1 MSAMMKLIDNIN
13 SLLGDDLKA
22 NLGRGS
28 KLKIAAASFSIY
40 AYESLRKELESIDS
54 VEFLFTAPSFLE
66 DQVTD
71 HIRKEH
77 REFHIPR
84 LDRERELVGGEFEIR
99 LRNRLTQKAIARE
112 CADWIRRKAT
122 FRSNKT
128 DAPMQTFAIA
138 ARGDQATAYMPLSGF
153 TTVDLGYQP
162 GKAVSNFVSRTDEPT
177 HTNQFKA
184 LFDQIWTDPDRVED
198 VTARLADHISTVYRE
213 NSPQRIYFTILYN
226 IFKEF
231 LEDLEADDL
240 PNERTGYQNTLIWQK
255 LFNFQRD
262 GAIGVINRLESHNGC
277 ILADSVGLGKTF
289 TALAVIKYYELRNK
303 SVLVLCPKKLS
314 DNWVN
319 FNRNFTTN
327 PFVKDRFNYD
337 VLCHTDLQRTRGE
350 SLGMR
355 LDRVNWGNYDL
366 VVIDESHNFRN
377 NDAFKER
384 ETRYQTLL
392 NKVVREGVRTKVLM
406 LSATPVNNRFHDL
419 YNQLSLAWEGQN
431 ADLGGSLSGK
441 DLRHIFNEA
450 QAAFTRW
457 SKLPAEQRTA
467 AAILES
473 LDFDFFEVLDRVTIA
488 RSRRHIQSFYDTTD
502 IGPFPTRLKPRSF
515 HCPLTKLEGVLPF
528 NEIFERLMQLH
539 LSIYAP
545 VTFVLPSR
553 RAKYAEIYD
562 TEVSGGGGTLKQTD
576 REKGLQRL
584 MTTNLLKRLESSV
597 ASFRITVKA
606 ILDNHLALLATI
618 EHYEAGSGGDVTDLP
633 PRWSDLD
640 SDEEEFTD
648 DEDLVGNKVKIRLS
662 DMDVPSWRRDLEA
675 DASILQG
682 LLEQMDVV
690 TPVHDEKLQHLKRLI
705 EEKLSSPINPGNKKV
720 LVFSAFA
727 DTAAYLYKNLS
738 DWLAQEHGL
747 HAGLVVGSADPKTT
761 IKPTQKKRAGFDF
774 QEILTLFSPRS
785 KSKPDAMP
793 DEPGE
798 IDLLI
803 ATDCISE
810 GQNLQDCDYL
820 VNYDIHWNPVRIVQ
834 RFGRVDRIG
843 SPNAFIQLV
852 NYWPD
857 LSLDEYIHLKERVES
872 RMVIADMVATGDDN
886 VLTANSEDTA
896 YRKEQLRR
904 LQEEV
909 IELEDLRTGVNITD
923 LGLNEF
929 RMDLLNHVKAHGD
942 LASVPTGLHAVVPAD
957 PTKGLNPGV
966 LFALRNRNRGI
977 DALHKNRLHPF
988 YLVYVGED
996 GQIVA
1001 NHLQAKRLLDLA
1013 RLACKEHDQPVPEA
1027 FEPFNHRTRD
1037 GRDMTQ
1043 PSNLLDRAVESLV
1056 ERQEEDALDSL
1067 FANERTT
1074 ALDSGFKGLDDF
1086 ELLAFLVVEPTGP
1099 AA

>member
-1 MSAMMKLIDNIN
+1 MKLIDNIN
-13 SLLGDDLKA
+13 SLLGDDLKSV
-22 NLGRGS
+22 LGDRG

-40 AYESLRKELESIDS
+40 AFEALRKELESVES
-54 VEFLFTAPSFLE
+54 VEFLFTAPSFVE
-66 DQVTD
+66 ERATD
-71 HIRKEH
+71 PIRKEH

-84 LDRERELVGGEFEIR
+84 LERERELVGGEFEIR

-112 CADWIRRKAT
+112 CADWIRRKAK

-128 DAPMQTFAIA
+128 DAPMQSFAIA
-138 ARGDQATAYMPLSGF
+138 AQGDHASTYMPLAGF
-153 TTVDLGYQP
+153 TSVDLGYQP
-162 GKAVSNFVSRTDEPT
+162 GKAVSNFVTRTDDSA
-177 HTNQFKA
+177 HTQQFKA

-198 VTARLADHISTVYRE
+198 VTARLADHIATVYKE
-213 NSPQRIYFTILYN
+213 NSPQRIYFVVLYN

-231 LEDLEADDL
+231 LEDIEATDL

-319 FNRNFTTN
+319 FNRNLTTN

-337 VLCHTDLQRTRGE
+337 VLCHTDLQRRRGD

-377 NDAFKER
+377 NESFKDR

-392 NKVVREGVRTKVLM
+392 NKVVRDGVRTKVLM

-419 YNQLSLAWEGQN
+419 YNQLSLAWEGEN
-431 ADLGGSLSGK
+431 ADLGGRLSGK

-450 QAAFTRW
+450 QAAFSRW
-457 SKLPAEQRTA
+457 SKLPAQDRTA
-467 AAILES
+467 SAILES

-488 RSRRHIQSFYDTTD
+488 RSRRHIQSFYDTRD
-502 IGPFPTRLKPRSF
+502 IGSFPSRLKPKSF
-515 HCPLTKLEGVLPF
+515 HCPLTAREDVLPF
-528 NEIFERLMQLH
+528 GEIFERLMRLH

-545 VTFVLPSR
+545 MSFVLESR
-553 RAKYAEIYD
+553 RAKYAEMYD

-597 ASFRITVKA
+597 AAFRITLQS
-606 ILDNHLALLATI
+606 ILDSHLSLLATI
-618 EHYEAGSGGDVTDLP
+618 DRYQQGSGAETADLSS
-633 PRWSDLD
+633 RWNDPD
-640 SDEEEFTD
+640 SDDDDLADEEG
-648 DEDLVGNKVKIRLS
+648 LVGRKVKIRLS
-662 DMDVPSWRRDLEA
+662 DMDVPSWRRNLEEDTA
-675 DASILQG
+675 ILRS
-682 LLEQMDVV
+682 LVEQMEIVA
-690 TPVHDEKLQHLKRLI
+690 PRHDEKLQHLKRLI
-705 EEKLSSPINPGNKKV
+705 GEKLAHPINVGNKKI

-727 DTAAYLYKNLS
+727 DTATYLYEQLS
-738 DWLAQEHGL
+738 HWLVQEHGL

-761 IKPTQKKRAGFDF
+761 IRPTQKRRAGFDF

-785 KSKPDAMP
+785 KSKCDAMP

-810 GQNLQDCDYL
+810 GQNLQDCDWL

-843 SPNAFIQLV
+843 SPNACIQLV

-857 LSLDEYIHLKERVES
+857 VSLDEYIHLKERVES

-886 VLTANSEDTA
+886 VLTANAEDTA

-929 RMDLLNHVKAHGD
+929 RMDLLNHVKAHGN
-942 LASVPTGLHAVVPAD
+942 LEGVPTGLHAVVQSDPA
-957 PTKGLNPGV
+957 KGLLPGV

-977 DALHKNRLHPF
+977 DVQHRNRLHPF
-988 YLVYVGED
+988 YLVYVGND

-1013 RLACKEHDQPVPEA
+1013 RLACKDRDQPVGEA
-1027 FEPFNHRTRD
+1027 FEPFNLRTRD
-1037 GRDMTQ
+1037 GRDMAE
-1043 PSNLLDRAVESLV
+1043 PSRLLDRAVESLV
-1056 ERQEEDALDSL
+1056 ARQEEDALDSL
-1067 FANERTT
+1067 FAHERTA
-1074 ALDSGFKGLDDF
+1074 ALDAGFRGLDDF
-1086 ELLAFLVVEPTGP
+1086 ELVAFLVVEPTDSD
-1099 AA
+1099 A